1 MAGCL
6 VTAIDTGRNS
16 SNLDVC
22 RGAMRQRPVED
33 GMEGS
38 DLVAG
43 DGGWV
48 GPEEPSGKRGF
59 CDGDLVGSHVCAG
72 CAGVRVGGL

>member
-1 MAGCL
+1 
-6 VTAIDTGRNS
+6 
-16 SNLDVC
+16 
-22 RGAMRQRPVED
+22 MRQRPVEH
-33 GMEGS
+33 GMEGG

-48 GPEEPSGKRGF
+48 GTEEPSGEGRF
-59 CDGDLVGSHVCAG
+59 CDGNLVGSHVCAD